1 MSDTVK
7 ILKFIFI
14 ILFSFVCSEPGTG
27 QASFKLRSAI
37 SAGGSS
43 GIITVNGRQYYLQ
56 QSTGQQSII
65 GISQNQGYLLR
76 QGFIQ
81 PFNGQYNKTV
91 QETLPAI
98 IYPNPFSSHISVT
111 LPVSPDGHLYV
122 TIYDLGGKIVFFRKY
137 EAAGE
142 LDLDLSSLPS
152 SVYIIRVNTTTKYF
166 YSRIIKL

>member
-7 ILKFIFI
+7 ILKFILI
-14 ILFSFVCSEPGTG
+14 ILFPLICTEPGSG
-27 QASFKLRSAI
+27 QVSYKLRSTL

-43 GIITVNGRQYYLQ
+43 GIMTANGRQYYLQ

-65 GISQNQGYLLR
+65 GISQKQGYLLR

-81 PFNGQYNKTV
+81 PINGQYSKTV
-91 QETLPAI
+91 QETLQVI
-98 IYPNPFSSHISVT
+98 IYPNPFSSHMRVT
-111 LPVSPDGHLYV
+111 LPVPSDGHLYV
-122 TIYDLGGKIVFFRKY
+122 TIYDLSGKIAFFRKY
-137 EAAGE
+137 EAAREME
-142 LDLDLSSLPS
+142 LDLSYLPS

>member
-1 MSDTVK
+1 MSYTVK

-14 ILFSFVCSEPGTG
+14 VLFPFICPEPGSG
-27 QASFKLRSAI
+27 QVSYKLRSTL

-43 GIITVNGRQYYLQ
+43 GIITANGRQYYLQ

-65 GISQNQGYLLR
+65 GISQKQGYLLR

-81 PFNGQYNKTV
+81 PINGQYNKTV
-91 QETLPAI
+91 QETLPVI
-98 IYPNPFSSHISVT
+98 IYPNPFSSHISVIF
-111 LPVSPDGHLYV
+111 PVAPDGHLYV
-122 TIYDLGGKIVFFRKY
+122 TIYDLAGKIAFFLKY
-137 EAAGE
+137 VAAVE

-152 SVYIIRVNTTTKYF
+152 SVYIIRVSTTTKYF